1 VATVDAPRQ
10 LVVAMLAGLAATLVV
25 TLWWKLS
32 VHSAAAG
39 GTVAI
44 LALTFDPTLT
54 LAVPAVALVTWSRV
68 RLGDHTPPRPGWRRP
83 RRAGRHHRL
92 RCPALISSAE
102 ATTRNRAHEEA
113 KHPQG
118 STPPSGQDEHPALAR
133 SQAAIL
139 PPAETGRNATPEGH
153 LSGAL
158 EEVSMA
164 TPTTRLRRARALAVI
179 AAALAALA
187 VWLITDPLLGID
199 LSAPTAPGSQELQPI
214 TPALVA
220 GTSLVVALA
229 GWALLALLERFTAR
243 ARTIWTAIALLVA
256 LLSLAGPLSALAST
270 TAANAVAL
278 ALMHLAVAAVLIPGL
293 VGISPSPARPAPAR
307 EARAR

>member
-1 VATVDAPRQ
+1 
-10 LVVAMLAGLAATLVV
+10 
-25 TLWWKLS
+25 
-32 VHSAAAG
+32 
-39 GTVAI
+39 
-44 LALTFDPTLT
+44 
-54 LAVPAVALVTWSRV
+54 
-68 RLGDHTPPRPGWRRP
+68 
-83 RRAGRHHRL
+83 
-92 RCPALISSAE
+92 
-102 ATTRNRAHEEA
+102 
-113 KHPQG
+113 
-118 STPPSGQDEHPALAR
+118 
-133 SQAAIL
+133 
-139 PPAETGRNATPEGH
+139 
-153 LSGAL
+153 
-158 EEVSMA
+158 MA

-187 VWLITDPLLGID
+187 VWLISDPLLGID
-199 LSAPTAPGSQELQPI
+199 LTALTAPGSEELQPI

-243 ARTIWTAIALLVA
+243 TRTIWTAIALLVA

-293 VGISPSPARPAPAR
+293 AGTSPSPARSAPAR